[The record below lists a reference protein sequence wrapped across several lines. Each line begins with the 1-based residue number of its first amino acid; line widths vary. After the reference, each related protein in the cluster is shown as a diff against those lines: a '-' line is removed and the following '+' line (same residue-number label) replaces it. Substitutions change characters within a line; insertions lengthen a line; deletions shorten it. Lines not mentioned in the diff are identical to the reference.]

1 MKLCIGNF
9 KGGTGKTC
17 TAVHLALGLS
27 RSGRTLLVDA
37 DPEQSG
43 AVDWSEL
50 AEDWPAEQCTVIA
63 CATRDLTRRISPMVG
78 DYEHLVLDTGPKNPV
93 LLRQAI
99 GLAEHVLVPV
109 KPTSHDIPEIVKTF
123 DLAAEA
129 DAISPTTA
137 AALLVDVDRRWS
149 SEREARELFAAQEFP
164 TMRSQVRHLRRFA
177 YSRGTAPLDN
187 LGDYEDV
194 LAELLHEEGQ

>member
-1 MKLCIGNF
+1 MRICVGNF

-43 AVDWSEL
+43 SLDWSEM
-50 AEDWPAEQCTVIA
+50 AEDWPVEQCTVIA
-63 CATRDLTRRISPMVG
+63 CATRDLTRRISPMVA
-78 DYEHLVLDTGPKNPV
+78 DYEHLVIDTSPKNQV
-93 LLRQAI
+93 LLRQAMH
-99 GLAEHVLVPV
+99 LTDHVVVPV
-109 KPTSHDIPEIVKTF
+109 KPTSHDLPEIVKTF
-123 DLAAEA
+123 DLAAEV
-129 DAISPTTA
+129 DAVSPTTA
-137 AALLVDVDRRWS
+137 AALLIDVDRRWTS
-149 SEREARELFAAQEFP
+149 AREARAVFAAQEFP

-194 LAELLHEEGQ
+194 LAELYEEEQ